1 MRTLVR
7 FEYDIEN
14 VKLFDI
20 VDGGAVHG
28 AFNGNLTIYFD
39 MSEDGKLLDE
49 SKQALRLEA
58 RRICRALKEP
68 GMNATVSIL
77 NADTKAV
84 YGRVFAGTLKSSRF
98 SCGTT
103 GEGMT
108 YRRNSTR
115 LRRPAYTRR
124 WSVSSRTF
132 VPTRR
137 ERGGGDM
144 GCFSWLFADTDNT
157 QNLRTDRARLY
168 CLPGR
173 DLYPRAML

>member
-58 RRICRALKEP
+58 RRICAQEP
-68 GMNATVSIL
+68 GDECYRVHPERR
-77 NADTKAV
+77 
-84 YGRVFAGTLKSSRF
+84 YEGRIWPRV
-98 SCGTT
+98 CGA
-103 GEGMT
+103 
-108 YRRNSTR
+108 
-115 LRRPAYTRR
+115 P
-124 WSVSSRTF
+124 
-132 VPTRR
+132 
-137 ERGGGDM
+137 
-144 GCFSWLFADTDNT
+144 
-157 QNLRTDRARLY
+157 
-168 CLPGR
+168 
-173 DLYPRAML
+173 

>member
-58 RRICRALKEP
+58 RR
-68 GMNATVSIL
+68 
-77 NADTKAV
+77 
-84 YGRVFAGTLKSSRF
+84 
-98 SCGTT
+98 
-103 GEGMT
+103 
-108 YRRNSTR
+108 
-115 LRRPAYTRR
+115 
-124 WSVSSRTF
+124 SRT
-132 VPTRR
+132 
-137 ERGGGDM
+137 GG
-144 GCFSWLFADTDNT
+144 
-157 QNLRTDRARLY
+157 
-168 CLPGR
+168 
-173 DLYPRAML
+173 

>member
-58 RRICRALKEP
+58 RRICR
-68 GMNATVSIL
+68 
-77 NADTKAV
+77 
-84 YGRVFAGTLKSSRF
+84 TLKNRGDKCYRVHPERRYEGRIWPRV
-98 SCGTT
+98 CGA
-103 GEGMT
+103 
-108 YRRNSTR
+108 
-115 LRRPAYTRR
+115 P
-124 WSVSSRTF
+124 
-132 VPTRR
+132 
-137 ERGGGDM
+137 
-144 GCFSWLFADTDNT
+144 
-157 QNLRTDRARLY
+157 
-168 CLPGR
+168 
-173 DLYPRAML
+173 